1 MAMKGQG
8 YTVLVSDD
16 EPEVV
21 DLVTIVLESEGY
33 KVVSAANGKEAL
45 AQIKAHRPDLVLLD
59 MRMPEM
65 TGLTVLENVHASPVL
80 ASIPVVMLSV
90 VVTDPDIQMALDRG
104 AIAYLSKPFEIRE
117 MIWLV
122 GRIIKMNAVERE
134 KFRQQMIQ
142 NVGRRS

>member
-1 MAMKGQG
+1 MASRGQG

-21 DLVTIVLESEGY
+21 NLVTIVLESEGY
-33 KVVSAANGKEAL
+33 QVLSASNGRVAL
-45 AQIKAHRPDLVLLD
+45 ERLATQRPDLILLD

-65 TGLTVLENVHASPVL
+65 TGLMVLDSLGADPDL

-90 VVTDPDIQMALDRG
+90 VVTDPDVRMALERG

-117 MIWLV
+117 MVWLV
-122 GRIIKMNAVERE
+122 DRIIKMDADERE
-134 KFRQQMIQ
+134 QFRQQMIQ
-142 NVGRRS
+142 SVGRR